1 MTIRSMNRKEG
12 ARSMTQTG
20 GETKLYMRQVTLTI
34 TGADRDEVRNEAMYL
49 EWYQPQCMTNIR
61 VSSTQEKLV
70 ERGED

>member
-1 MTIRSMNRKEG
+1 MQD
-12 ARSMTQTG
+12 AD
-20 GETKLYMRQVTLTI
+20 TKLYMRQVTI

-61 VSSTQEKLV
+61 VSSTQEKFV

>member
-20 GETKLYMRQVTLTI
+20 GETKLYMRQVTFTI
-34 TGADRDEVRNEAMYL
+34 TGTDRDEVRQEAALLENRSPYYL
-49 EWYQPQCMTNIR
+49 TNIR